1 MMETQLEAASSFV
14 LEEGEGRTQEA
25 LNIMGQTTLVK
36 LAGSDTGG
44 NAAVFH
50 LTVPPMS
57 GPPLH
62 RHSREDEW
70 FYVLQGSITVEI
82 DGARC
87 VLKPG
92 GSAFALRGTVH
103 AFQNFTSETGMILV
117 MTTPG
122 TEFNKFFVAISAH
135 NMGLA
140 APDLPGS
147 VQIMMEHG
155 IEMMGPPLS

>member
-1 MMETQLEAASSFV
+1 MTEAQMEKGNSFILGEA
-14 LEEGEGRTQEA
+14 EGRTPEP
-25 LNIMGQTTLVK
+25 LDILGQATLVK
-36 LAGSDTGG
+36 LASSDTGG
-44 NAAVFH
+44 EVAVFH

-70 FYVLQGSITVEI
+70 FYVLEGVMTIEVDGVRKTVKTG
-82 DGARC
+82 D
-87 VLKPG
+87 
-92 GSAFALRGTVH
+92 SAFAMRGTVH
-103 AFQNFTSETGMILV
+103 AFQNFSQETGKMLV

-122 TEFNKFFVAISAH
+122 TDFNQFFVALSAH
-135 NMGLA
+135 NKGLE

-147 VQIMMEHG
+147 VQIMQEYG

>member
-1 MMETQLEAASSFV
+1 MGAQITVNSFV
-14 LEEGEGRTQEA
+14 LGESEGRTPEA
-25 LNIMGQTTLVK
+25 LNILGQATLVK
-36 LAGSDTGG
+36 LTSSDTGG
-44 NAAVFH
+44 DVAVFH

-70 FYVLQGSITVEI
+70 FYVLDGTITLEI
-82 DGARC
+82 DGTRT
-87 VLKPG
+87 VVKPG
-92 GSAFALRGTVH
+92 DSAFALRGTVH
-103 AFQNFTSETGMILV
+103 AFQNFTAETGKMLV

-122 TEFNKFFVAISAH
+122 TDFNRFFVALSAH

>member
-1 MMETQLEAASSFV
+1 MGAQMETVNTFILDEA
-14 LEEGEGRTQEA
+14 EGRTLEP
-25 LNIMGQTTLVK
+25 LDILGQTVLVK
-36 LAGSDTGG
+36 LASGDTGG
-44 NAAVFH
+44 DAAVFH

-70 FYVLQGSITVEI
+70 FYVLEGTITVEI
-82 DGARC
+82 DGARS
-87 VLKPG
+87 VLQAG
-92 GSAFALRGTVH
+92 GSAFAPRGTVH
-103 AFQNFTSETGMILV
+103 AFQNFTAETGKILV

-122 TEFNKFFVAISAH
+122 TDFNQFFVTLSAH

-140 APDLPGS
+140 TPDLPGS

>member
-1 MMETQLEAASSFV
+1 MDTQETMNTFI
-14 LEEGEGRTQEA
+14 LEEAEGRTAEP
-25 LNIMGQTTLVK
+25 LNILGQPTLVK

-70 FYVLQGSITVEI
+70 FYVLEGMITVEI
-82 DGARC
+82 DGTRKE
-87 VLKPG
+87 LKPG
-92 GSAFALRGTVH
+92 GSAFAPLGTVH
-103 AFQNFTSETGMILV
+103 AFQNFTPDTGKILV

-122 TEFNKFFVAISAH
+122 TDFNHFFVTLSAY

-147 VQIMMEHG
+147 GQIMVEHG